1 MRPLESLGNS
11 VSTSFKPTT
20 AIAGIGGWLLLL
32 IVRLW
37 IGTAVRLIGGFAA
50 GFSLLGLFSFGSV
63 ALSGAAALLLGFK
76 NAKGVLIAKI
86 FLAADAIYYSLA
98 LIDFLLGSD
107 SQVSSSMPPWFQPSG
122 YLIASVLWLVYLI
135 RSRRVKNTY
144 FPAVMQVDT
153 EDEQVPSGRHGWAEM
168 AEPSRQAN
176 AIHEHVPPHVN
187 TLLARSDFEEI
198 KTKLVNRVDERLREM
213 VNNPADKY
221 RDYVDLLKQHGDADK
236 IEIIRRHQ
244 LSVVTA
250 LCEHAYSVH
259 LSPSVLHIPDV
270 PDSNGSFP
278 KELQRWAI
286 AVSIMGLFRALDI
299 RAAMEVN
306 KPFEL
311 MIEDRDYLLAI
322 VRKNAGNDGTSIGKM
337 DATEYET
344 ASGPEIAYKLMI
356 QASCDMFVSE
366 MWAYVAHYAG
376 DEDFLTRYEKGGS
389 IAAGK
394 SLEYWVGFAPS
405 QRT

>member
-1 MRPLESLGNS
+1 MRPLESFGNS

-168 AEPSRQAN
+168 AEPSTAERATGFVVGGISPIGQRRRL
-176 AIHEHVPPHVN
+176 P
-187 TLLARSDFEEI
+187 TL
-198 KTKLVNRVDERLREM
+198 VDES
-213 VNNPADKY
+213 A
-221 RDYVDLLKQHGDADK
+221 
-236 IEIIRRHQ
+236 
-244 LSVVTA
+244 T
-250 LCEHAYSVH
+250 
-259 LSPSVLHIPDV
+259 
-270 PDSNGSFP
+270 
-278 KELQRWAI
+278 RWATI
-286 AVSIMGLFRALDI
+286 
-299 RAAMEVN
+299 
-306 KPFEL
+306 
-311 MIEDRDYLLAI
+311 
-322 VRKNAGNDGTSIGKM
+322 
-337 DATEYET
+337 
-344 ASGPEIAYKLMI
+344 
-356 QASCDMFVSE
+356 FVSGGRRGLE
-366 MWAYVAHYAG
+366 LELAAADLVA
-376 DEDFLTRYEKGGS
+376 LTNGR
-389 IAAGK
+389 
-394 SLEYWVGFAPS
+394 LAPIGRS
-405 QRT
+405 